1 MPAAAYHAGM
11 SAAERENV
19 QNSFL
24 SGKIDVMVATI
35 AFGMG
40 IDKADVRT
48 VAHLALPQTLEG
60 YYQEIGRA
68 GRDGKP
74 CRAVLLHSYVDRITN
89 EFFHKK
95 NYPPVADL
103 NEIFTRLTAE
113 PQPKHA
119 LQART
124 KMDEELFDSA
134 LEKLWI
140 HGGALVDPDESVRR
154 GDDAWAPSYEAQ
166 VAHRLAQS
174 EQMGHFAQSHG
185 CRMVHIIRHFGD
197 EDDHGRP
204 CGLCD
209 TCASSNCAVQS
220 FRTPTHADVAMM
232 QATLNALA
240 QMNNQSVGTLHRNQ
254 GAGMERHDFELLVS
268 TLVRAGLVTIRAD
281 VFEKNGK
288 SIPFH
293 RLTRTRLGAN
303 ANEQTLAAL
312 QVPVKLKAREKKP
325 RARGKPK
332 TTLEEIRRTGHSAI
346 IEARRS
352 AASLAHRRGDKK
364 ARPRIPHHDQQGA
377 GGRRSG
383 PPARRGGAARC
394 PWRRTVVGCK
404 TRGQDPSTGTR
415 RLSTSG

>member
-1 MPAAAYHAGM
+1 
-11 SAAERENV
+11 
-19 QNSFL
+19 
-24 SGKIDVMVATI
+24 
-35 AFGMG
+35 MG

-166 VAHRLAQS
+166 VAYRLEQS
-174 EQMGHFAQSHG
+174 EQMGRFAQSHG

-197 EDDHGRP
+197 EDDHGQP

-209 TCASSNCAVQS
+209 TCASSDCAVQA
-220 FRTPTHADVAMM
+220 FRTPTDAEVAIM
-232 QATLNALA
+232 QATLDALA

-254 GAGMERHDFELLVS
+254 GAAMERHDFESLVS
-268 TLVRAGLVTIRAD
+268 TLVRAGMVTIRAD
-281 VFEKNGK
+281 VFEKDGK
-288 SIPFH
+288 VNPIPSAHTDTTGRECERTHACRAPSPGETEGPRKEAAHGGSRKNARRNTPH
-293 RLTRTRLGAN
+293 RPRRNHRSSTQRCEPGARTRRQESAS
-303 ANEQTLAAL
+303 
-312 QVPVKLKAREKKP
+312 P
-325 RARGKPK
+325 
-332 TTLEEIRRTGHSAI
+332 HSA
-346 IEARRS
+346 S
-352 AASLAHRRGDKK
+352 
-364 ARPRIPHHDQQGA
+364 
-377 GGRRSG
+377 
-383 PPARRGGAARC
+383 
-394 PWRRTVVGCK
+394 
-404 TRGQDPSTGTR
+404 
-415 RLSTSG
+415 

>member
-1 MPAAAYHAGM
+1 MQRDVIAQLGLKSDNRFIHGFRRSNLAIEVVEVPRPDRMDVIQTLLRGSRRAGRRSSTRRRAKTPSTLAEQLGTVMPAAAYHAGM
-11 SAAERENV
+11 SAADRERV

-24 SGKIDVMVATI
+24 GGKIDVVVATI

-48 VAHLALPQTLEG
+48 VVHLALPQTLEG

-113 PQPKHA
+113 PQPKHT
-119 LQART
+119 LLART
-124 KMDEELFDSA
+124 KMDEELFDRA
-134 LEKLWI
+134 LEKLWV

-174 EQMGHFAQSHG
+174 EQMGRFAQSHG

-197 EDDHGRP
+197 EDDHGKP

-209 TCASSNCAVQS
+209 TCASSNCAVQA
-220 FRTPTHADVAMM
+220 FRSPTNAEVAIM
-232 QATLNALA
+232 QATLDALA

-254 GAGMERHDFELLVS
+254 GVEWNATILSCSSPRSSALGWSPSAPMSSKKTASQSRSIGSHGRNWARMRTNERLPCS
-268 TLVRAGLVTIRAD
+268 
-281 VFEKNGK
+281 K
-288 SIPFH
+288 S
-293 RLTRTRLGAN
+293 R
-303 ANEQTLAAL
+303 
-312 QVPVKLKAREKKP
+312 
-325 RARGKPK
+325 
-332 TTLEEIRRTGHSAI
+332 
-346 IEARRS
+346 
-352 AASLAHRRGDKK
+352 
-364 ARPRIPHHDQQGA
+364 
-377 GGRRSG
+377 
-383 PPARRGGAARC
+383 
-394 PWRRTVVGCK
+394 
-404 TRGQDPSTGTR
+404 
-415 RLSTSG
+415 